1 MRSTSIIFAVAVVVL
16 SSCMTDRE
24 YQLRAKQLKNQAN
37 HPTTYD
43 VISLDGPVKIEVVE
57 GGKIRIT
64 QPNQPF
70 REIPI
75 PDGVKTQTEL
85 VSHLIDIGAISFLG
99 YRAMRGTAGR
109 TTINNNTAQPTE

>member
-1 MRSTSIIFAVAVVVL
+1 MKSTSIILALAVAVL
-16 SSCMTDRE
+16 SGCMTDRE
-24 YQLRAKQLKNQAN
+24 YQLRAKQLQNQSN
-37 HPTTYD
+37 HPSTYD

-70 REIPI
+70 KEIAI

-99 YRAMRGTAGR
+99 YRALKNSGEH
-109 TTINNNTAQPTE
+109 TTINHTTAQPTE